1 MPKNWFNRPLPLPK
15 VQRSGYDLG
24 EDRLQTMRL
33 SRLVPFGIQECIPS
47 DIHMFSHDAFLRLA
61 PLKYP
66 VLQKLNINL
75 TSFFVPER
83 LILDEDKSAELH
95 SSLEP
100 SEKLIPKLRLA
111 GGEGGSYGSLV
122 FGTNCLADY
131 FGIQV
136 DADLVIDDIVIP
148 NPVPFLAYVM
158 IVRDYF
164 VDENLQADW
173 VTAANL
179 VLDSY
184 KDVPLGG
191 TLTIQDIDDEP
202 TELGTA
208 FRKVISIFHV
218 NKDRDYYTSGL
229 PTPQKGDDVYIM
241 NPVALD
247 KSVISPESW
256 DQDNSSFG
264 AVSVNRDT
272 GFISLQ
278 DGDYQD
284 LQNIGFDTTIRDLLT
299 KMAYQRF
306 KNTLNQF
313 GTRYNEFLAG
323 NFGVINQDVRLQ
335 RPECI
340 GRSKGFFQ
348 ISEVL
353 QTSSTE
359 SDSPLGSYAG
369 RGIGGKRTR
378 NFRYHVQEHGY
389 LIHLSS
395 IVPSNGYTSGAPRWF
410 FKESGL
416 DFALP
421 QFQNVGEQPIYK
433 GELHLGVDYDVNKS
447 DFAYQD
453 RYSEYRSG
461 RNYASAGMRESP
473 FTAWH
478 LYEGFDNDVA
488 LNEQFIQAVDSDR
501 IFNLVDPTS
510 VQNIVAAFTSYHYA
524 LRPISYNPK

>member
-1 MPKNWFNRPLPLPK
+1 MPKNWFNRSLPLPK
-15 VQRSGYDLG
+15 VQRAGYDLG

-33 SRLVPFGIQECIPS
+33 SRLCPFGIQECLPS

-75 TSFFVPER
+75 SSFFVPER
-83 LILDEDKSAELH
+83 LILGEDKSAELH

-100 SEKLIPKLRLA
+100 SEKKIPGLYLA
-111 GGEGGSYGSLV
+111 GGEGGGYPSFV
-122 FGTNCLADY
+122 FSPNELADY
-131 FGIQV
+131 FGIQ
-136 DADLVIDDIVIP
+136 ADIDLHEDSIRIP
-148 NPVPFLAYVM
+148 NPVPFFGYVL
-158 IVRDYF
+158 IVRNYF
-164 VDENLQADW
+164 ADENIQADW
-173 VTAANL
+173 IEAADL
-179 VLDSY
+179 LLEAY
-184 KDVPLGG
+184 KNTPLGSD
-191 TLTIQDIDDEP
+191 LSISYVDPEDP
-202 TELGTA
+202 TPLEVA
-208 FRKVISIFHV
+208 FMKVMQIFHV
-218 NKDRDYYTSGL
+218 LKDRDYFTSGL

-241 NPVALD
+241 NPAISQSVPTSAHNVTIAPGSASVPGALGYVED
-247 KSVISPESW
+247 DVYS
-256 DQDNSSFG
+256 
-264 AVSVNRDT
+264 T
-272 GFISLQ
+272 
-278 DGDYQD
+278 
-284 LQNIGFDTTIRDLLT
+284 IGFDTTVRDLLT

-353 QTSSTE
+353 QTSSSQE
-359 SDSPLGSYAG
+359 DSPLGAYAG
-369 RGIGGKRTR
+369 RAIGGKRTR
-378 NFRYHVQEHGY
+378 NFRYHCNEHGY
-389 LIHLSS
+389 LIHLAS
-395 IVPSNGYTSGAPRWF
+395 IVPANGYASGAPRWF

-433 GELHLGVDYDVNKS
+433 GELYLTNDYDQNLK
-447 DFAYQD
+447 DFAYQS

-461 RNYASAGMRESP
+461 RNYASAGMRQSP

-478 LYEGFDNDVA
+478 LYEAFDNTVA
-488 LNEQFIQAVDSDR
+488 LSEEFLQAVDSDR

-524 LRPISYNPK
+524 LRPIAYNPK